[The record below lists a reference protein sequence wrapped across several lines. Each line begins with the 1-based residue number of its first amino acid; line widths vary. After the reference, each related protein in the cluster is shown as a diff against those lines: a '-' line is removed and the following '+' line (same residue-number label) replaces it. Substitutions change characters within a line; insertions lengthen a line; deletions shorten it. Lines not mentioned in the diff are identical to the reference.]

1 MRPIKSPYHGPP
13 PSFEICPRNIF
24 TMFFYL
30 SFLRPPPLQ
39 AGPYGTIS
47 ITPQISNDLRTEH
60 FDGTQDLY
68 YSWAREDAPAF
79 ATKAVKLTT
88 WRLATAYK
96 EIPLPVPPGVRE
108 GQRWRL
114 MLMVQQPAIGQAHPE
129 SIDLGSTNI
138 GQLPFPVIS
147 MPVLFVGKGSKSS
160 SKQEM
165 IQRNY
170 LVPYRGIEEGGEVVR
185 KVAALKFSEKTS
197 FDLDKVRDIGS
208 SLKNH
213 HY

>member
-1 MRPIKSPYHGPP
+1 
-13 PSFEICPRNIF
+13 
-24 TMFFYL
+24 MFYYL

-60 FDGTQDLY
+60 FDEAQDLY
-68 YSWAREDAPAF
+68 YSWAREGAPAF

-170 LVPYRGIEEGGEVVR
+170 LVPYRGIEEGGEAVR

-197 FDLDKVRDIGS
+197 FDLDKVRDTS
-208 SLKNH
+208 TSLKSRH
-213 HY
+213 C